1 MYNFPESFFKDGK
14 NEILGVDKVGDWA
27 THRLSYPITKEYEI
41 THGYALALIFTSWIR
56 VALKYN
62 STTMIPRLRT
72 LGEMIFDEPDY
83 QKVPGKLEELFDIA
97 SNEDNE
103 LNEPIPGVAEEV
115 TKEALSN
122 LEKIETALPTVRGL
136 EASDREMDELSKKA
150 ETSFQDLMDLG
161 MQVDSRFSGDIFSVA
176 SNMLNHAITAKTAKL
191 NKKLKM
197 IDLQLKKATLDQRQA
212 KADEKIDNIPLGE
225 GQNLDRNELLR
236 VLSAKNTEE

>member
-1 MYNFPESFFKDGK
+1 M
-14 NEILGVDKVGDWA
+14 
-27 THRLSYPITKEYEI
+27 TK
-41 THGYALALIFTSWIR
+41 
-56 VALKYN
+56 
-62 STTMIPRLRT
+62 
-72 LGEMIFDEPDY
+72 
-83 QKVPGKLEELFDIA
+83 KLEELFDIA

-236 VLSAKNTEE
+236 VLSGKNLEE